1 MFSSMVIYLSFLF
14 LCNGGF
20 WKIANRRLSFCL
32 RLIPF
37 GFRLSVIFIHDPRH
51 GGTFGTIDSLSIS
64 WNSHPSEVLP
74 EPPSLPDSPTKG
86 CCDWTEVSLSSC
98 VSLPH
103 GKLSR
108 FPSFIFLAHS
118 FEVVAYGL
126 RGCRDFIPAAGLTY
140 SECCIF
146 NFQAAL
152 KSFLFAPLL
161 IGNWERCF
169 ETPFSESLEEWTIG
183 LSVRT
188 LPFVLCA

>member
-1 MFSSMVIYLSFLF
+1 MMALCSGSSWIVGELLQYLLPWS
-14 LCNGGF
+14 
-20 WKIANRRLSFCL
+20 S
-32 RLIPF
+32 RLI
-37 GFRLSVIFIHDPRH
+37 HRH
-51 GGTFGTIDSLSIS
+51 TICFLPCTFHVHRRSIS

-108 FPSFIFLAHS
+108 FPSCIFLAHS
-118 FEVVAYGL
+118 FKVLAYGL

-146 NFQAAL
+146 NFHAAL
-152 KSFLFAPLL
+152 KGFLFAPLL
-161 IGNWERCF
+161 IGNWEKHF
-169 ETPFSESLEEWTIG
+169 EGGISQKIFSFFSEHHQSIHELFYHQD
-183 LSVRT
+183 
-188 LPFVLCA
+188 LPLLQFACMSYP

>member
-1 MFSSMVIYLSFLF
+1 MIL
-14 LCNGGF
+14 
-20 WKIANRRLSFCL
+20 KI
-32 RLIPF
+32 
-37 GFRLSVIFIHDPRH
+37 RLSVIFIHDIRH
-51 GGTFGTIDSLSIS
+51 GGAFGTIDSLSIS

-108 FPSFIFLAHS
+108 FPSCIFFARS
-118 FEVVAYGL
+118 FKVLAYGL

-152 KSFLFAPLL
+152 KGFLFAPLL
-161 IGNWERCF
+161 IGNWERAFHHPVSKNSSKIFLPLLWISVQCKVEHLEYLQF
-169 ETPFSESLEEWTIG
+169 PAEIFPQKNTSSLFFSALHSRAL
-183 LSVRT
+183 
-188 LPFVLCA
+188 

>member
-1 MFSSMVIYLSFLF
+1 MIL
-14 LCNGGF
+14 
-20 WKIANRRLSFCL
+20 KI
-32 RLIPF
+32 
-37 GFRLSVIFIHDPRH
+37 RLSVIFIHDPRH
-51 GGTFGTIDSLSIS
+51 GGAFGTISSLLIS
-64 WNSHPSEVLP
+64 WNFHPSEVLP

-98 VSLPH
+98 VSLPY

-108 FPSFIFLAHS
+108 FPSFIFLALP

-152 KSFLFAPLL
+152 KGFLFAPLL
-161 IGNWERCF
+161 IGNWERRF
-169 ETPFSESLEEWTIG
+169 VDVSLQNFFDFFQSRFNGTKNSHFINFFNC
-183 LSVRT
+183 SDF
-188 LPFVLCA
+188 FVGKSMNTM